1 MKPGMTPVFDVV
13 GAGFNGLMSQ
23 TAIRN
28 FGFTDQEP
36 HRRHDRRNAREPAGA
51 PTATS
56 RSQRQISAIWSGPDR
71 SDVCRSRAVSGAVA
85 PGRNGLSSMTRSS
98 KCCRSGVS
106 RSIWNVASRTSR
118 EPAQNAMSER
128 SISSSEMSAACN
140 VMSSTVEMSTGH
152 GHVVAVTFCLAETD
166 QAR

>member
-71 SDVCRSRAVSGAVA
+71 SDVPFSRAVAGATCGDYRAGSRV
-85 PGRNGLSSMTRSS
+85 S
-98 KCCRSGVS
+98 K
-106 RSIWNVASRTSR
+106 ASDF
-118 EPAQNAMSER
+118 A
-128 SISSSEMSAACN
+128 
-140 VMSSTVEMSTGH
+140 GH
-152 GHVVAVTFCLAETD
+152 RALDTCVCWRKARVLRVAVELGTWRDVWVLLDALFELGDVVEGGCEHPAHVELGREQVDLLAGV
-166 QAR
+166 

>member
-36 HRRHDRRNAREPAGA
+36 HRRHDRRNACEPAGA

-71 SDVCRSRAVSGAVA
+71 SDVPISDGSAEESW
-85 PGRNGLSSMTRSS
+85 P
-98 KCCRSGVS
+98 
-106 RSIWNVASRTSR
+106 
-118 EPAQNAMSER
+118 
-128 SISSSEMSAACN
+128 SISGGSHG
-140 VMSSTVEMSTGH
+140 VEGVRLRMI
-152 GHVVAVTFCLAETD
+152 
-166 QAR
+166 